1 MDTNPNLSD
10 SFDELVFE
18 NRHKTYGAYQ
28 IRKNYNRSM
37 VVSGLMVSIAVLF
50 IFTIAFITQP
60 EAHAANI
67 PDGDPPVHG
76 PIVVTIPQD
85 KPKPE
90 HKNEMLTPAKGQTPN
105 TEPKVVQEAKPVAVN
120 DTSAV
125 GDPKGKVGGT
135 GSTPVDSS
143 SVGCKDCLPKDTTT
157 VIPTVLDPSDPP
169 LFADIDGFFS
179 RNVKYPIFA
188 KEQGIEGTVWLS
200 WVVNHLGEVEDV
212 QVAKS
217 SKNKMLDAE
226 ALRVAKLMPRWTPG
240 KDHGRP
246 INFVYHKPIR
256 FVLR

>member
-18 NRHKTYGAYQ
+18 KRHKSYGAYQ

-37 VVSGLMVSIAVLF
+37 LVSGLMVSIAMLS
-50 IFTIAFITQP
+50 IFTLAFVAQP
-60 EAHAANI
+60 DAHAAQV

-76 PIVVTIPQD
+76 PVIVNVLPD
-85 KPKPE
+85 KPKSDQKKEVIP
-90 HKNEMLTPAKGQTPN
+90 PAKGQAPN
-105 TEPKVVQEAKPVAVN
+105 TDPQVVKEAKPVEHN

-125 GDPKGKVGGT
+125 GNPNGKPGGT
-135 GSTPVDSS
+135 GSQPIDSS

-157 VIPTVLDPSDPP
+157 VIQTMIDPTDPP

-217 SKNKMLDAE
+217 SKNKLLDAE